1 MQGSPNIVRN
11 SIEQHVP
18 YFYMSIGLW
27 SIFFSLLFPLYDS
40 LLRKYAKKF
49 FLELNSR
56 RQSDLVSYMV
66 SFTHHIFIVP
76 VGFYLCSLDFNRNPR
91 EWRLV
96 DYAAEVGWSFPF
108 IFGYFVGDTVMF
120 AVQKLR
126 EGSYDYLFHHVLGMT
141 LMYSCALAEGRVIR
155 YIPHMF
161 IMETSSIFFC
171 VAYFLRLK
179 GWKGSVV
186 SKTLEMMFVVSF
198 FILRNVHMP
207 LIVWFAIDE
216 RDKYAAIMLQL
227 SVIVLLQF
235 FWFYKIVLTMLKNDD
250 IDSVQLNKKQH

>member
-18 YFYMSIGLW
+18 YFYLSIGLW
-27 SIFFSLLFPLYDS
+27 SIFFASLFPFYDA
-40 LLRKYAKKF
+40 LLRIYAKKF
-49 FLELNSR
+49 FLGLNPR

-66 SFTHHIFIVP
+66 SFTHHVFIVP
-76 VGFYLCSLDFNRNPR
+76 IGFYLCALDFNRNPR
-91 EWRLV
+91 DWRLV
-96 DYAAEVGWSFPF
+96 DYAEELGWSFPF
-108 IFGYFVGDTVMF
+108 ILGYFVGDTIMF

-126 EGSYDYLFHHVLGMT
+126 EGSYDYLFHHILGLG

-161 IMETSSIFFC
+161 MMEASSIFFC

-179 GWKGSVV
+179 GWKGSII
-186 SKTLEMMFVVSF
+186 SRAFEMMFVVSF
-198 FILRNVHMP
+198 FILRNIHMP
-207 LIVWFAIDE
+207 LIVWFALDE
-216 RDKYAAIMLQL
+216 REKYPAILIQL

-235 FWFYKIVLTMLKNDD
+235 FWFYKIILTLLKSDD
-250 IDSVQLNKKQH
+250 NDSVQPNKKTH